1 MRKILVLAISA
12 LVMVACG
19 GNKIVGE
26 PVQKLADLMESAVG
40 SINFENPDS
49 AAVAALEVD
58 FMNFIDENAAYELT
72 EADREYLADKLYDIT
87 ISSGALNQLDEASKA
102 LALSTA
108 KSAIKTALDGYKTI
122 GDLKDMDL

>member
-1 MRKILVLAISA
+1 MKKILVIAISA

-49 AAVAALEVD
+49 AAVAALEVE

-87 ISSGALNQLDEASKA
+87 ISSGALNELDEASKA

>member
-49 AAVAALEVD
+49 AAVAALEVE

>member
-1 MRKILVLAISA
+1 MKKILVIAISA

-49 AAVAALEVD
+49 AAVAALEVE

-87 ISSGALNQLDEASKA
+87 ISSGALNELDEAAKA

>member
-1 MRKILVLAISA
+1 MRKILVIAISA

-49 AAVAALEVD
+49 AAVAALEVE

>member
-72 EADREYLADKLYDIT
+72 EADREYLADKIYDIT
-87 ISSGALNQLDEASKA
+87 ISSGALNELDEASKA

>member
-1 MRKILVLAISA
+1 MKKILVLAISA

-19 GNKIVGE
+19 GNKNVGE
-26 PVQKLADLMESAVG
+26 PVQKLADLMESAAG

-49 AAVAALEVD
+49 AAVAALEVE
-58 FMNFIDENAAYELT
+58 FMNIIDENAAYELT
-72 EADREYLADKLYDIT
+72 EADREYLADKIYDIT
-87 ISSGALNQLDEASKA
+87 ISSGALNELDEASKA

>member
-87 ISSGALNQLDEASKA
+87 ISSGALNELDEASKA

>member
-40 SINFENPDS
+40 NINFENPDS

-87 ISSGALNQLDEASKA
+87 ISSGALNELDEASKA